1 MTLRKMISIAIP
13 AYNEE
18 KNLLELIERLQKV
31 FIPLDEKYLFEVVI
45 CENGSIDNS
54 FETLKKINSQD
65 ERIKTI
71 RLVRNFNMEGGM
83 MAALAHVQGDACVIM
98 SADLQDP
105 PEMIPTFIDKWEQG
119 YENVYTIITKR
130 HGEGLLR
137 RIAAQMFYW
146 VMYKVSDHT
155 VPRNASDF
163 RLVSKAA
170 YEAFNRMPERVR
182 LIRAVWGWLGFRSV
196 GIAYERPAR
205 KAGVSSFKPFVTA
218 PYAVRAILGSS
229 YTPLRL
235 IPLVG
240 IVISLLSFVAIGVM
254 GVIWI
259 GFGVPFP
266 GFGSL
271 VTLNLMM
278 FGLVFLFMGIL
289 SEYVGVI
296 HEEIRQRPSFLV
308 AELIGLESNTYIT
321 GQTEV
326 IDGGCTCQ

>member
-1 MTLRKMISIAIP
+1 VTLKKMISIAVP

-18 KNLLELIERLQKV
+18 KNLLELVERLQNV
-31 FIPLDEKYLFEVVI
+31 FSQLSEKYRFEVVV
-45 CENGSIDNS
+45 CENGSSDNS
-54 FETLKKINSQD
+54 FETLKVLNSKD

-83 MAALAHVQGDACVIM
+83 MAALAHVEGDACVIM

-105 PEMIPTFIDKWEQG
+105 PEMIPALVEKWEQG
-119 YENVYTIITKR
+119 YENVYTVITKR
-130 HGEGLLR
+130 HGEGIAR
-137 RIAAQMFYW
+137 RTAAQIFYW
-146 VMYKVSDHT
+146 AMYKVSDHP
-155 VPRNASDF
+155 VPRNVSDF

-182 LIRAVWGWLGFRSV
+182 LIRAVWGWLGFRSI

-205 KAGVSSFKPFVTA
+205 RAGVSSFKPFVTA

-240 IVISLLSFVAIGVM
+240 ILISLLSFIAIGVM
-254 GVIWI
+254 GFVWI

-296 HEEIRQRPSFLV
+296 HEEIRQRPTFLV
-308 AELIGLESNTYIT
+308 AESIGIESR
-321 GQTEV
+321 E
-326 IDGGCTCQ
+326 

>member
-1 MTLRKMISIAIP
+1 MTSKKMISIAIP

-18 KNLLELIERLQKV
+18 NNLLELIERLQNV
-31 FIPLDEKYLFEVVI
+31 FSHLDEKYRFEVVI
-45 CENGSIDNS
+45 CENGSSDSS
-54 FETLKKINSQD
+54 FEMLKVLNSQD

-83 MAALAHVQGDACVIM
+83 MAALAHVEGDACVIM

-105 PEMIPTFIDKWEQG
+105 PEMIPTLIEKWELG
-119 YENVYTIITKR
+119 FENVYTVITKR
-130 HGEGLLR
+130 HGEGIAR
-137 RIAAQMFYW
+137 RIAAQTFYW
-146 VMYKVSDHT
+146 MMHKVSDHP

-163 RLVSKAA
+163 RLVSKGA

-182 LIRAVWGWLGFRSV
+182 LIRAVWGWLGFRSF
-196 GIAYERPAR
+196 GIEYERPAR
-205 KAGVSSFKPFVTA
+205 RAGVSSFKPFVTA
-218 PYAVRAILGSS
+218 PYAIRSILGSS
-229 YTPLRL
+229 YTPLRV

-240 IVISLLSFVAIGVM
+240 IAISLLSFIAIGVM
-254 GVIWI
+254 SFVWIW
-259 GFGVPFP
+259 FGVPFQ

-271 VTLNLMM
+271 VALNLLM

-308 AELIGLESNTYIT
+308 AELIGFESR
-321 GQTEV
+321 G
-326 IDGGCTCQ
+326 

>member
-1 MTLRKMISIAIP
+1 MTLKKMISIAIP

-18 KNLLELIERLQKV
+18 KNLLELVERLQNV
-31 FIPLDEKYLFEVVI
+31 FSQLSEKYRFEVVV
-45 CENGSIDNS
+45 CENGSSDNS
-54 FETLKKINSQD
+54 FETLKVLNSKD

-83 MAALAHVQGDACVIM
+83 MAALAHVEGDACVIM

-105 PEMIPTFIDKWEQG
+105 PEMIPALVEKWEQG
-119 YENVYTIITKR
+119 YENVYTVITKR
-130 HGEGLLR
+130 HGEGIAR
-137 RIAAQMFYW
+137 RTAAQIFYW
-146 VMYKVSDHT
+146 AMYKVSDHP
-155 VPRNASDF
+155 VPRNVSDF

-182 LIRAVWGWLGFRSV
+182 LIRAVWGWLGFRSI

-205 KAGVSSFKPFVTA
+205 RAGVSSFKPFVTA

-235 IPLVG
+235 IPLDG
-240 IVISLLSFVAIGVM
+240 ILISLLSFIAIGVM
-254 GVIWI
+254 GFVWI

-296 HEEIRQRPSFLV
+296 HEEIRQRPTFLV
-308 AELIGLESNTYIT
+308 AESIGIESR
-321 GQTEV
+321 
-326 IDGGCTCQ
+326 D

>member
-1 MTLRKMISIAIP
+1 MTLKKLISIAIP

-18 KNLLELIERLQKV
+18 KNLLELIERLQNV
-31 FIPLDEKYLFEVVI
+31 FSQLSEKYRFEVVV
-45 CENGSIDNS
+45 CENGSSDNS
-54 FETLKKINSQD
+54 FETLKVLNAKD
-65 ERIKTI
+65 ERIKAI

-83 MAALAHVQGDACVIM
+83 MAALAHVEGDACVIM

-105 PEMIPTFIDKWEQG
+105 PEMIPALVEKWEQG
-119 YENVYTIITKR
+119 YENVYTVITKR
-130 HGEGLLR
+130 HGEGIAR
-137 RIAAQMFYW
+137 RTAAQIFYW
-146 VMYKVSDHT
+146 AMYKVSDHP

-205 KAGVSSFKPFVTA
+205 RAGVSSFKPFVTA

-240 IVISLLSFVAIGVM
+240 ILISLLSFMAIGVM
-254 GVIWI
+254 GFVWI

-308 AELIGLESNTYIT
+308 AESIGIESR
-321 GQTEV
+321 
-326 IDGGCTCQ
+326 D

>member
-1 MTLRKMISIAIP
+1 MISIAIP

-18 KNLLELIERLQKV
+18 KNLLELIERLQNV
-31 FIPLDEKYLFEVVI
+31 FSQLSEKYRFEVVV
-45 CENGSIDNS
+45 CENGSSDNS
-54 FETLKKINSQD
+54 FETLKVLNSKD

-83 MAALAHVQGDACVIM
+83 MAALAHVEGDACVIM

-105 PEMIPTFIDKWEQG
+105 PEMIPALVEKWEQG
-119 YENVYTIITKR
+119 YENVYTVITKR
-130 HGEGLLR
+130 HGEGIAR
-137 RIAAQMFYW
+137 RTAAQIFYW
-146 VMYKVSDHT
+146 AMYKVSDHP

-205 KAGVSSFKPFVTA
+205 RAGVSSFKPFVTA

-240 IVISLLSFVAIGVM
+240 ILISLLSFMAIGVM
-254 GVIWI
+254 GFVWIW
-259 GFGVPFP
+259 FGVPFP

-308 AELIGLESNTYIT
+308 AESIGIESR
-321 GQTEV
+321 
-326 IDGGCTCQ
+326 D

>member
-1 MTLRKMISIAIP
+1 MTFKKMISIAIP

-18 KNLLELIERLQKV
+18 KNLFELIERLQNV
-31 FIPLDEKYLFEVVI
+31 FSQLDEKYRFEVVI
-45 CENGSIDNS
+45 CENGSSDSS
-54 FETLKKINSQD
+54 FETLKVIHSRD

-83 MAALAHVQGDACVIM
+83 MAALAHVEGDACVIM

-105 PEMIPTFIDKWEQG
+105 PEMIPTLIEKWELG
-119 YENVYTIITKR
+119 YENVYTVITKR
-130 HGEGLLR
+130 HGEGIAR
-137 RIAAQMFYW
+137 RIAAQTFYW
-146 VMYKVSDHT
+146 VMHKVSDHP

-182 LIRAVWGWLGFRSV
+182 LIRAVWGWLGFRSF

-205 KAGVSSFKPFVTA
+205 RAGVSSFKPFVTA
-218 PYAVRAILGSS
+218 PYAIRAILGSS

-240 IVISLLSFVAIGVM
+240 IVISLLSFIAIGVM
-254 GVIWI
+254 GFVWIW
-259 GFGVPFP
+259 FGVPFP

-271 VTLNLMM
+271 VTLNLLM

-308 AELIGLESNTYIT
+308 AELIGFESR
-321 GQTEV
+321 
-326 IDGGCTCQ
+326 D

>member
-1 MTLRKMISIAIP
+1 MTLKKMISIAIP

-18 KNLLELIERLQKV
+18 KNLLELIERLQNV
-31 FIPLDEKYLFEVVI
+31 FSQLSEKYRFEVVV
-45 CENGSIDNS
+45 CENGSSDNS
-54 FETLKKINSQD
+54 FETLKVLNSKD

-83 MAALAHVQGDACVIM
+83 MAALAHVEGDACVIM

-105 PEMIPTFIDKWEQG
+105 PEMIPALVEKWELG
-119 YENVYTIITKR
+119 YENVYTVITKR
-130 HGEGLLR
+130 HGEGIAR
-137 RIAAQMFYW
+137 RTAAQIFYW
-146 VMYKVSDHT
+146 AMYKVSDHP

-163 RLVSKAA
+163 RLVSRAA

-182 LIRAVWGWLGFRSV
+182 LIRAVWGWLGFRSI

-205 KAGVSSFKPFVTA
+205 RAGVSSFKPFVTA

-240 IVISLLSFVAIGVM
+240 ILISLLSFMAIGVM
-254 GVIWI
+254 GFVWI

-296 HEEIRQRPSFLV
+296 HEEIRQRPLFLV
-308 AELIGLESNTYIT
+308 AESIGIESR
-321 GQTEV
+321 
-326 IDGGCTCQ
+326 D

>member
-1 MTLRKMISIAIP
+1 MISIAIP

-18 KNLLELIERLQKV
+18 KNLLELVERLQNV
-31 FIPLDEKYLFEVVI
+31 FSQLSEKYRFEVVV
-45 CENGSIDNS
+45 CENGSSDNS
-54 FETLKKINSQD
+54 FETLKVLNSKD

-83 MAALAHVQGDACVIM
+83 MAALAHVEGDACVIM

-105 PEMIPTFIDKWEQG
+105 PEMIPALVEKWEQG
-119 YENVYTIITKR
+119 YENVYTEITKR
-130 HGEGLLR
+130 HGEGIAR
-137 RIAAQMFYW
+137 RTAAQIFYW
-146 VMYKVSDHT
+146 AMYKVSDHP

-182 LIRAVWGWLGFRSV
+182 LIRAVWGWLGFRSI

-205 KAGVSSFKPFVTA
+205 RAGVSSFKPFVTA

-240 IVISLLSFVAIGVM
+240 ILISLLSFMAIGVM
-254 GVIWI
+254 GFVWI

-308 AELIGLESNTYIT
+308 AESIGIESR
-321 GQTEV
+321 
-326 IDGGCTCQ
+326 D

>member
-1 MTLRKMISIAIP
+1 MTLKKMISIAIP

-18 KNLLELIERLQKV
+18 KNLLELIERLQNV
-31 FIPLDEKYLFEVVI
+31 FSQLSEKYRFEVVV
-45 CENGSIDNS
+45 CENGSSDNS
-54 FETLKKINSQD
+54 FETLKVLNSKD

-83 MAALAHVQGDACVIM
+83 MAALAHVEGDACVIM

-105 PEMIPTFIDKWEQG
+105 PEMIPALVEKWELG
-119 YENVYTIITKR
+119 YENVYTVITKR
-130 HGEGLLR
+130 HGEGIAR
-137 RIAAQMFYW
+137 RTAAQIFYW
-146 VMYKVSDHT
+146 AMYKVSDHP

-182 LIRAVWGWLGFRSV
+182 LIRAFWGWLGFRSI

-205 KAGVSSFKPFVTA
+205 RAGVSSFKPFVTA

-240 IVISLLSFVAIGVM
+240 ILISLLSFIAIGVM
-254 GVIWI
+254 GFVWI

-308 AELIGLESNTYIT
+308 AESIGIESR
-321 GQTEV
+321 
-326 IDGGCTCQ
+326 D

>member
-1 MTLRKMISIAIP
+1 MTFKKMISIAIP

-18 KNLLELIERLQKV
+18 KNLFELIERLQNV
-31 FIPLDEKYLFEVVI
+31 FSQLDEKYRFEVVI
-45 CENGSIDNS
+45 CENGSSDSS
-54 FETLKKINSQD
+54 FETLKVLHSRD

-83 MAALAHVQGDACVIM
+83 MAALAHVEGDACVIM

-105 PEMIPTFIDKWEQG
+105 PEMIPTLIEKWELG
-119 YENVYTIITKR
+119 YENVYTVITKR
-130 HGEGLLR
+130 HGEGIAR
-137 RIAAQMFYW
+137 RIAAQTFYW
-146 VMYKVSDHT
+146 VMHKVSDHP

-182 LIRAVWGWLGFRSV
+182 LIRAVWGWLGFRSF

-205 KAGVSSFKPFVTA
+205 RAGVSSFKPFVTA
-218 PYAVRAILGSS
+218 PYAIRAILGSS

-240 IVISLLSFVAIGVM
+240 FVISLLSFIAIGVM
-254 GVIWI
+254 GFVWIW
-259 GFGVPFP
+259 FGVPFP

-271 VTLNLMM
+271 VTLNLLM
-278 FGLVFLFMGIL
+278 FGLVFLFMGII

-308 AELIGLESNTYIT
+308 AELIGFESR
-321 GQTEV
+321 
-326 IDGGCTCQ
+326 D

>member
-1 MTLRKMISIAIP
+1 MTLKKMISIAIP

-18 KNLLELIERLQKV
+18 KNLLELIERLQNI
-31 FIPLDEKYLFEVVI
+31 FSQLSEKYRFEVVV
-45 CENGSIDNS
+45 CENGSSDNS
-54 FETLKKINSQD
+54 FETLKVLNSKD

-83 MAALAHVQGDACVIM
+83 MAALAHVEGDACVIM

-105 PEMIPTFIDKWEQG
+105 PEMIPALVEKWEHG
-119 YENVYTIITKR
+119 YENVYTVITKR
-130 HGEGLLR
+130 HGEGIAR
-137 RIAAQMFYW
+137 RTAAQIFYW
-146 VMYKVSDHT
+146 AMYKVSDHP

-182 LIRAVWGWLGFRSV
+182 LIRAVWGWLGFRSI

-205 KAGVSSFKPFVTA
+205 RAGVSSFKPFVTA

-240 IVISLLSFVAIGVM
+240 ILISLLSFMAIGVM
-254 GVIWI
+254 GFVWIW
-259 GFGVPFP
+259 FGVPFP

-308 AELIGLESNTYIT
+308 AESIGIESR
-321 GQTEV
+321 
-326 IDGGCTCQ
+326 D

>member
-1 MTLRKMISIAIP
+1 MTLKKMISIAVP

-18 KNLLELIERLQKV
+18 KNLLELVERLQNV
-31 FIPLDEKYLFEVVI
+31 FGQVSEKYRFEVVI
-45 CENGSIDNS
+45 CENGSSDNS
-54 FETLKKINSQD
+54 FETLRALNSQD

-83 MAALAHVQGDACVIM
+83 MAALAHVKGDACVIM

-105 PEMIPTFIDKWEQG
+105 PEMIPTLIEKWEQG
-119 YENVYTIITKR
+119 YENVYTVITKR
-130 HGEGLLR
+130 HGEGIAR
-137 RIAAQMFYW
+137 RTAAQIFYW
-146 VMYKVSDHT
+146 AMYKVSDHP

-182 LIRAVWGWLGFRSV
+182 LIRAVWGWLGFRSI

-205 KAGVSSFKPFVTA
+205 RAGVSSFKPFVTA

-240 IVISLLSFVAIGVM
+240 ILISLLSFMAIGVM
-254 GVIWI
+254 GFVWI

-296 HEEIRQRPSFLV
+296 HEEIRQRPTFLV
-308 AELIGLESNTYIT
+308 AESIGIESR
-321 GQTEV
+321 E
-326 IDGGCTCQ
+326 

>member
-1 MTLRKMISIAIP
+1 MTLKKMISIAVP

-18 KNLLELIERLQKV
+18 KNLLELVERLQNV
-31 FIPLDEKYLFEVVI
+31 FSQLSEKYRFEVVV
-45 CENGSIDNS
+45 CENGSSDNS
-54 FETLKKINSQD
+54 FETLKVLNSKD

-83 MAALAHVQGDACVIM
+83 MAALAHVEGDACVIM

-105 PEMIPTFIDKWEQG
+105 PEMIPALVEKWEQG
-119 YENVYTIITKR
+119 YENVYTVITKR
-130 HGEGLLR
+130 HGEGIAR
-137 RIAAQMFYW
+137 RTAAQIFYW
-146 VMYKVSDHT
+146 AMYKVSDHP
-155 VPRNASDF
+155 VPRNVSDF

-182 LIRAVWGWLGFRSV
+182 LIRAVWGWLGFRSI

-205 KAGVSSFKPFVTA
+205 RAGVSSFKPFVTA

-240 IVISLLSFVAIGVM
+240 ILISLLSFIAIGVM
-254 GVIWI
+254 GFVWI

-296 HEEIRQRPSFLV
+296 HEEIRQRPTFLV
-308 AELIGLESNTYIT
+308 AESIGIESR
-321 GQTEV
+321 
-326 IDGGCTCQ
+326 D

>member
-1 MTLRKMISIAIP
+1 MTLKKMISIAVP

-18 KNLLELIERLQKV
+18 KNLLELVERLQNV
-31 FIPLDEKYLFEVVI
+31 FGQLSEKYRFEVVI
-45 CENGSIDNS
+45 CENGSSDNS
-54 FETLKKINSQD
+54 FETLRALNSQD

-83 MAALAHVQGDACVIM
+83 MAALAHVKGDACVIM

-105 PEMIPTFIDKWEQG
+105 PEMIPTLIEKWEQG
-119 YENVYTIITKR
+119 YENVYTVITKR
-130 HGEGLLR
+130 HGEGIAR
-137 RIAAQMFYW
+137 RTAAQIFYW
-146 VMYKVSDHT
+146 AMYKVSDHP

-182 LIRAVWGWLGFRSV
+182 LIRAVWGWLGFRSI

-205 KAGVSSFKPFVTA
+205 RAGVSSFKPFVTA

-240 IVISLLSFVAIGVM
+240 ILISLLSFMAIGVM
-254 GVIWI
+254 GFVWI

-296 HEEIRQRPSFLV
+296 HEEIRQRPTFLV
-308 AELIGLESNTYIT
+308 AESIGIESR
-321 GQTEV
+321 E
-326 IDGGCTCQ
+326 

>member
-1 MTLRKMISIAIP
+1 MTLKKMISIAVP
-13 AYNEE
+13 AYNED
-18 KNLLELIERLQKV
+18 KNLLELVERLQNV
-31 FIPLDEKYLFEVVI
+31 FSQLSEKYRFEVVV
-45 CENGSIDNS
+45 CENGSSDNS
-54 FETLKKINSQD
+54 FETLKVLNSKD

-83 MAALAHVQGDACVIM
+83 MAALAHVEGDACVIM

-105 PEMIPTFIDKWEQG
+105 PEMIPALVEKWEQG
-119 YENVYTIITKR
+119 YENVYTVITKR
-130 HGEGLLR
+130 HGEGIAR
-137 RIAAQMFYW
+137 RTAAQIFYW
-146 VMYKVSDHT
+146 AMYKVSDHP
-155 VPRNASDF
+155 VPRNVSDF

-182 LIRAVWGWLGFRSV
+182 LIRAVWGWLGFRSI

-205 KAGVSSFKPFVTA
+205 RAGVSSFKPFVTA

-240 IVISLLSFVAIGVM
+240 ILISLLSFIAIGVM
-254 GVIWI
+254 GFVWI

-296 HEEIRQRPSFLV
+296 HEEIRQRPTFLV
-308 AELIGLESNTYIT
+308 AESIGIESR
-321 GQTEV
+321 E
-326 IDGGCTCQ
+326 

>member
-1 MTLRKMISIAIP
+1 MTLKKMISIAVP

-18 KNLLELIERLQKV
+18 KNLLELVERLQNV
-31 FIPLDEKYLFEVVI
+31 FGQLSEKYRFEVVI
-45 CENGSIDNS
+45 CENGSSDNS
-54 FETLKKINSQD
+54 FETLKVLNSKD

-83 MAALAHVQGDACVIM
+83 MAALAHVEGDACVIM

-105 PEMIPTFIDKWEQG
+105 PEMIPALVEKWEQG
-119 YENVYTIITKR
+119 YENVYTVITKR
-130 HGEGLLR
+130 HGEGIAR
-137 RIAAQMFYW
+137 RTAAQIFYW
-146 VMYKVSDHT
+146 AMYKVSDHPG
-155 VPRNASDF
+155 PRNASDF

-182 LIRAVWGWLGFRSV
+182 LIRAVWGWLGFRSI

-205 KAGVSSFKPFVTA
+205 RAGVSSFKPFVTA

-240 IVISLLSFVAIGVM
+240 ILISLLSFMAIGVM
-254 GVIWI
+254 GFVWI

-296 HEEIRQRPSFLV
+296 HEEIRQRPTFLV
-308 AELIGLESNTYIT
+308 AESIGIESR
-321 GQTEV
+321 E
-326 IDGGCTCQ
+326 

>member
-1 MTLRKMISIAIP
+1 VTLKKMISIAIP

-18 KNLLELIERLQKV
+18 KNLLELVERLQNV
-31 FIPLDEKYLFEVVI
+31 FSQLSEKYRFEVVV
-45 CENGSIDNS
+45 CENGSSDNS
-54 FETLKKINSQD
+54 FETLKVLNSKD

-83 MAALAHVQGDACVIM
+83 MAALAHVEGDACVIM

-105 PEMIPTFIDKWEQG
+105 PEMIPALVEKWEQG
-119 YENVYTIITKR
+119 YENVYTEITKR
-130 HGEGLLR
+130 HGEGIAR
-137 RIAAQMFYW
+137 RTAAQIFYW
-146 VMYKVSDHT
+146 AMYKVSDHP

-182 LIRAVWGWLGFRSV
+182 LIRAVWGWLGFRSI

-205 KAGVSSFKPFVTA
+205 RAGVSSFKPFVTA

-240 IVISLLSFVAIGVM
+240 ILISLLSFMAIGVM
-254 GVIWI
+254 GFVWI

-308 AELIGLESNTYIT
+308 AESIGIESR
-321 GQTEV
+321 
-326 IDGGCTCQ
+326 D

>member
-1 MTLRKMISIAIP
+1 
-13 AYNEE
+13 
-18 KNLLELIERLQKV
+18 
-31 FIPLDEKYLFEVVI
+31 
-45 CENGSIDNS
+45 
-54 FETLKKINSQD
+54 
-65 ERIKTI
+65 
-71 RLVRNFNMEGGM
+71 
-83 MAALAHVQGDACVIM
+83 M

-105 PEMIPTFIDKWEQG
+105 PEMIPTLIEKWEQG
-119 YENVYTIITKR
+119 YENVYTVITKR
-130 HGEGLLR
+130 HGEGIAR
-137 RIAAQMFYW
+137 RTAAQIFYW
-146 VMYKVSDHT
+146 AMYKVSDHP

-182 LIRAVWGWLGFRSV
+182 LIRAVWGWLGFRSI

-205 KAGVSSFKPFVTA
+205 RAGVSSFKPFVTA

-240 IVISLLSFVAIGVM
+240 ILISLLSFMAIGVM
-254 GVIWI
+254 GFVWI

-296 HEEIRQRPSFLV
+296 HEEIRQRPTFLV
-308 AELIGLESNTYIT
+308 AESIGIESR
-321 GQTEV
+321 E
-326 IDGGCTCQ
+326 

>member
-1 MTLRKMISIAIP
+1 
-13 AYNEE
+13 
-18 KNLLELIERLQKV
+18 
-31 FIPLDEKYLFEVVI
+31 
-45 CENGSIDNS
+45 
-54 FETLKKINSQD
+54 
-65 ERIKTI
+65 
-71 RLVRNFNMEGGM
+71 
-83 MAALAHVQGDACVIM
+83 
-98 SADLQDP
+98 
-105 PEMIPTFIDKWEQG
+105 
-119 YENVYTIITKR
+119 
-130 HGEGLLR
+130 
-137 RIAAQMFYW
+137 
-146 VMYKVSDHT
+146 MYKVSDHP

-182 LIRAVWGWLGFRSV
+182 LIRAVWGWLGFRSI

-205 KAGVSSFKPFVTA
+205 RAGVSSFKPFVTA

-240 IVISLLSFVAIGVM
+240 ILISLLSFIAIGVM
-254 GVIWI
+254 GFVWI

-296 HEEIRQRPSFLV
+296 HEEIRKRPSFLV
-308 AELIGLESNTYIT
+308 AESIGIESRV
-321 GQTEV
+321 Q
-326 IDGGCTCQ
+326 

>member
-1 MTLRKMISIAIP
+1 MTLKKMISIAVP

-18 KNLLELIERLQKV
+18 KNLLELVERLQNV
-31 FIPLDEKYLFEVVI
+31 FGQLSEKYRFEVVI
-45 CENGSIDNS
+45 CENGSSDNS
-54 FETLKKINSQD
+54 FETLRALNSQD

-83 MAALAHVQGDACVIM
+83 MAALAHVKGDACVIM

-105 PEMIPTFIDKWEQG
+105 PEMIPTLIEKWEQG
-119 YENVYTIITKR
+119 YENVYTVITKR
-130 HGEGLLR
+130 HGEGIAR
-137 RIAAQMFYW
+137 RTAAQIFYW
-146 VMYKVSDHT
+146 AMYKVSDHP

-182 LIRAVWGWLGFRSV
+182 LIRAVWGWLGFRSI

-205 KAGVSSFKPFVTA
+205 RAGVSSFKPFVTA

-240 IVISLLSFVAIGVM
+240 ILISLLSFMAIGVM
-254 GVIWI
+254 GFVWI

-296 HEEIRQRPSFLV
+296 HEEIRQRPTFLV
-308 AELIGLESNTYIT
+308 AESIG
-321 GQTEV
+321 
-326 IDGGCTCQ
+326 IDSRE

>member
-1 MTLRKMISIAIP
+1 MTLKKMISIAIP

-18 KNLLELIERLQKV
+18 KNLLELVERLQNV
-31 FIPLDEKYLFEVVI
+31 FSQLSEKYRFEVVV
-45 CENGSIDNS
+45 CENGSSDNS
-54 FETLKKINSQD
+54 FETLKVLNSKD

-83 MAALAHVQGDACVIM
+83 MAALAHVEGDACVIM

-105 PEMIPTFIDKWEQG
+105 PEMIPALVEKWEHG
-119 YENVYTIITKR
+119 YENVYTEITKR
-130 HGEGLLR
+130 HGEGIAR
-137 RIAAQMFYW
+137 RTAAQIFYW
-146 VMYKVSDHT
+146 AMYKVSDHP

-182 LIRAVWGWLGFRSV
+182 LIRAVWGWLGFRSI

-205 KAGVSSFKPFVTA
+205 RAGVSSFKPFVTA

-240 IVISLLSFVAIGVM
+240 ILISLLSFMAIGVM
-254 GVIWI
+254 GFVWI

-308 AELIGLESNTYIT
+308 AESIGIESR
-321 GQTEV
+321 
-326 IDGGCTCQ
+326 D

>member
-1 MTLRKMISIAIP
+1 MTLKKLISIAIP

-18 KNLLELIERLQKV
+18 KNLLELIERLQNV
-31 FIPLDEKYLFEVVI
+31 FSQLSEKYRFEVVV
-45 CENGSIDNS
+45 CENGSSDNS
-54 FETLKKINSQD
+54 FETLKVLNAKD

-83 MAALAHVQGDACVIM
+83 MAALAHVEGDACVIM

-105 PEMIPTFIDKWEQG
+105 PEMIPALVEKWEQG
-119 YENVYTIITKR
+119 YENVYTVITKR
-130 HGEGLLR
+130 HGEGIAR
-137 RIAAQMFYW
+137 RTAAQIFYW
-146 VMYKVSDHT
+146 AMYKVSDHP

-205 KAGVSSFKPFVTA
+205 RAGVSSFKPFVTA

-240 IVISLLSFVAIGVM
+240 ILISLLSFMAIGVM
-254 GVIWI
+254 GFVWI

-308 AELIGLESNTYIT
+308 AESIGIESR
-321 GQTEV
+321 
-326 IDGGCTCQ
+326 D

>member
-1 MTLRKMISIAIP
+1 MTLKKMISIAVP

-18 KNLLELIERLQKV
+18 KNLLELVERLQNV
-31 FIPLDEKYLFEVVI
+31 FGQLSEKYRFEVVI
-45 CENGSIDNS
+45 CENGSSDNS
-54 FETLKKINSQD
+54 FETLRALNSQD

-83 MAALAHVQGDACVIM
+83 MAALAHVKGDACVIM

-105 PEMIPTFIDKWEQG
+105 PEMIPTLIEKWEHG
-119 YENVYTIITKR
+119 YENVYTVITKR
-130 HGEGLLR
+130 HGEGIAR
-137 RIAAQMFYW
+137 RTAAQVFYW
-146 VMYKVSDHT
+146 AMYKVSDHP

-182 LIRAVWGWLGFRSV
+182 LIRAVWGWLGFRSI

-205 KAGVSSFKPFVTA
+205 RAGVSSFKPFVTA

-240 IVISLLSFVAIGVM
+240 ILISLLSFMAIGVM
-254 GVIWI
+254 GFVWI

-296 HEEIRQRPSFLV
+296 HEEIRQRPTFLV
-308 AELIGLESNTYIT
+308 AESIGIESR
-321 GQTEV
+321 E
-326 IDGGCTCQ
+326 

>member
-1 MTLRKMISIAIP
+1 
-13 AYNEE
+13 
-18 KNLLELIERLQKV
+18 LIERLQNV
-31 FIPLDEKYLFEVVI
+31 FSQLSEKYRFEVVV
-45 CENGSIDNS
+45 CENGSSDNS
-54 FETLKKINSQD
+54 FETLKVLNAKD

-83 MAALAHVQGDACVIM
+83 MAALAHVEGDACVIM

-105 PEMIPTFIDKWEQG
+105 PEMIPALVEKWEQG
-119 YENVYTIITKR
+119 YENVYTVITKR
-130 HGEGLLR
+130 HGEGIAR
-137 RIAAQMFYW
+137 RTAAQIFYW
-146 VMYKVSDHT
+146 AMYKVSDHP

-205 KAGVSSFKPFVTA
+205 RAGVSSFKPFVTA

-240 IVISLLSFVAIGVM
+240 ILISLLSFVAIGVM
-254 GVIWI
+254 GFVWI

-308 AELIGLESNTYIT
+308 AESIGIESR
-321 GQTEV
+321 
-326 IDGGCTCQ
+326 D

>member
-1 MTLRKMISIAIP
+1 MK
-13 AYNEE
+13 
-18 KNLLELIERLQKV
+18 
-31 FIPLDEKYLFEVVI
+31 EKYLFEVVV
-45 CENGSIDNS
+45 CENGSSDNS
-54 FETLKKINSQD
+54 YETLKEINAQD
-65 ERIKTI
+65 GRIRII

-83 MAALAHVQGDACVIM
+83 MAALAHVKGDACVIM

-105 PEMIPTFIDKWEQG
+105 PELIPTLISEWENG
-119 YENVYTIITKR
+119 YENVYTVITKR
-130 HGEGLLR
+130 HGEGMFR
-137 RIAAQMFYW
+137 RVAAQVFYW
-146 VMYKVSDHT
+146 IINKVSSNT

-182 LIRAVWGWLGFRSV
+182 LIRAVWGWLGFSSIGV
-196 GIAYERPAR
+196 PYERPAR
-205 KAGVSSFKPFVTA
+205 RAGVSSFKPFVTA

-240 IVISLLSFVAIGVM
+240 LVISLSSFVAIALM
-254 GVIWI
+254 GIIWI
-259 GFGVPFP
+259 IYGVPFA

-271 VTLNLMM
+271 IALILFM

-296 HEEIRQRPSFLV
+296 HEEIRQRPLFLV
-308 AELIGLESNTYIT
+308 ADTVGFKTSESPH
-321 GQTEV
+321 G
-326 IDGGCTCQ
+326 

>member
-1 MTLRKMISIAIP
+1 MTLKKMISIAIP

-18 KNLLELIERLQKV
+18 KNLLELIERLQNV
-31 FIPLDEKYLFEVVI
+31 FSQLSEKYRFEVVV
-45 CENGSIDNS
+45 CENGSSDNS
-54 FETLKKINSQD
+54 FETLKVLNSKD

-83 MAALAHVQGDACVIM
+83 MAALAHVEGDACVIM

-105 PEMIPTFIDKWEQG
+105 PEMIPALVEKWEQG
-119 YENVYTIITKR
+119 YENVYTVITKR
-130 HGEGLLR
+130 HGEGIAR
-137 RIAAQMFYW
+137 RTAAQIFYW
-146 VMYKVSDHT
+146 AMYKVSDHP

-182 LIRAVWGWLGFRSV
+182 LIRAVWGWLGFRSI

-205 KAGVSSFKPFVTA
+205 RAGVSSFKPFVTA

-240 IVISLLSFVAIGVM
+240 ILISLLSFMAIGVM
-254 GVIWI
+254 GFVWI

-296 HEEIRQRPSFLV
+296 HEEIRQRPLFLV
-308 AELIGLESNTYIT
+308 AESIGIESR
-321 GQTEV
+321 
-326 IDGGCTCQ
+326 D

>member
-1 MTLRKMISIAIP
+1 MTLKKMISIAIP

-18 KNLLELIERLQKV
+18 KNLLELVERLQNV
-31 FIPLDEKYLFEVVI
+31 FSQLSEKYRFEVVV
-45 CENGSIDNS
+45 CENGSSDNS
-54 FETLKKINSQD
+54 FETLKVLNSKD

-83 MAALAHVQGDACVIM
+83 MAALAHVEGDACVIM

-105 PEMIPTFIDKWEQG
+105 PEMIPALVEKWEQG
-119 YENVYTIITKR
+119 YENVYTVITKR
-130 HGEGLLR
+130 HGEGIAR
-137 RIAAQMFYW
+137 RTAAQIFYW
-146 VMYKVSDHT
+146 AIYKVSDHP
-155 VPRNASDF
+155 VPRNVSDF

-170 YEAFNRMPERVR
+170 NEAFNRMPERVR
-182 LIRAVWGWLGFRSV
+182 LIRAVWGWLGFRSI

-205 KAGVSSFKPFVTA
+205 RAGVSSFKPFVTA

-240 IVISLLSFVAIGVM
+240 ILISLLSFIAIGVM
-254 GVIWI
+254 GFVWI

-308 AELIGLESNTYIT
+308 AESIGIESR
-321 GQTEV
+321 
-326 IDGGCTCQ
+326 D

>member
-1 MTLRKMISIAIP
+1 MTLKKMISIAIP

-18 KNLLELIERLQKV
+18 KNLLELVERLQNV
-31 FIPLDEKYLFEVVI
+31 FSQLSEKYRFEVVV
-45 CENGSIDNS
+45 CENGSSDNS
-54 FETLKKINSQD
+54 FETLKVLNSKD

-83 MAALAHVQGDACVIM
+83 MAALAHVEGDACVIM

-105 PEMIPTFIDKWEQG
+105 PEMIPALVEKWEQG
-119 YENVYTIITKR
+119 YENVYTEITKR
-130 HGEGLLR
+130 HGEGIAR
-137 RIAAQMFYW
+137 RTAAQIFYW
-146 VMYKVSDHT
+146 AMYKVSDHP

-182 LIRAVWGWLGFRSV
+182 LIRAVWGWLGFRSI

-205 KAGVSSFKPFVTA
+205 RAGVSSFKPFVTA

-240 IVISLLSFVAIGVM
+240 ILISLLSFIAIGVM
-254 GVIWI
+254 GFVWI

-308 AELIGLESNTYIT
+308 AESIGIESR
-321 GQTEV
+321 
-326 IDGGCTCQ
+326 D